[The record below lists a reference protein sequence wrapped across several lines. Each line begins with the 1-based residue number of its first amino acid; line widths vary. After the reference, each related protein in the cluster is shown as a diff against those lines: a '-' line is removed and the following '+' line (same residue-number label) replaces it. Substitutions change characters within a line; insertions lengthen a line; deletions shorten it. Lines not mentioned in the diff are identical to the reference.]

1 MPTPSV
7 SAEELQLTYDL
18 FQSLGNAVAV
28 GIRLGISKSAVNRRL
43 QKYEEGK
50 TKFTAPKLPSKSR
63 DIEQLIKDRIEESR
77 RAKNAD
83 ASRDLIRIPV
93 HIDGPFGL
101 LILGDPHVDDAGCDF
116 ELLAQHRQIIK
127 DHPFILGASVGDYQ
141 NGWIGRLGALY
152 GEQQTTSKEAWKLV
166 DWLVSEIKWLFLIAG
181 NHDLWAGVGDPLE
194 WIAAQQGS
202 LYEPHGVRIELH
214 HPCGAKTRVHA
225 RHDFPGTSIYSQLH
239 GPRRE
244 AIMGYRDDLIIC
256 GHKHTGACETFVTPD
271 GNVCQ
276 IVRVSGYKVADSYA
290 KQLGL
295 KKHNIFP
302 GALCIINPSA
312 PNTSPDRIFT
322 APSIETGVIILDAL
336 RAKFESSRGVSN
348 VQKHK
353 QKTRSKQQSSGRHPR

>member
-1 MPTPSV
+1 MKQPSV
-7 SAEELQLTYDL
+7 STDDLQRTYDL
-18 FQSLGNAVAV
+18 FNSTGSVKAVAE
-28 GIRLGISKSAVNRRL
+28 ILSLSKSAVQRRL
-43 QKYEEGK
+43 NKYEETK
-50 TKFTAPKLPSKSR
+50 KKFTAPKLPSKSR
-63 DIEQLIKDRIEESR
+63 DIDQLIKDRIEESR

-83 ASRDLIRIPV
+83 TARDLICIPI
-93 HIDGPFGL
+93 HLDGPIGI

-116 ELLAQHRQIIK
+116 ELLAQHRQVII
-127 DHPFILGASVGDYQ
+127 DHPYILGASVGDYQ

-152 GEQQTTSKEAWKLV
+152 GEQQTTSKEAWHLV
-166 DWLVSEIKWLFLIAG
+166 EWLVSPVSWLFLVAG
-181 NHDLWAGVGDPLE
+181 NHDLWAGSGDPLE

-214 HPCGAKTRVHA
+214 HPCGTTTRIHA

-244 AIMGYRDDLIIC
+244 AIMGFRDDLIIC
-256 GHKHTGACETFVTPD
+256 GHKHTGAVETFVTPD

-302 GALCIINPSA
+302 GALVIIDPRHS
-312 PNTSPDRIFT
+312 NTSPNRIFT
-322 APSIETGVIILDAL
+322 APSVETGVIMLEAL
-336 RAKFESSRGVSN
+336 RADYEKSRDVNN
-348 VQKHK
+348 VQNHK
-353 QKTRSKQQSSGRHPR
+353 QKTRRK